1 MMTNKKYSQTSPDK
15 ANELFAKLLDTSNN
29 AVKMR
34 ERLFSDLKEELELL
48 ANLQEQHLFPVLRK
62 HKEMQDLLREAINDN
77 RETSALLAEIER
89 MPKNDSAFV
98 GKISELKKVFQQ
110 HIRDDK
116 KELLPAV
123 LKVLSDEEAEA
134 VVEKIEGELAEIEET
149 KRAETEQR
157 RTEAKR
163 AQVQIESVQQVAEG
177 MAGSVRAGAEGAQR
191 VASTVRDAV
200 QTGLGTASEIAQRS
214 TDQALQLFSFSGRDT
229 RDLADQAS
237 RNLQAIAQSGTVLAR
252 GVQDVSQQWM
262 SMTQDRFQK
271 NLDGFNALT
280 RCRSVPDAVAIQ
292 SSIVRNNLEQMLE
305 NSRRLAEHS
314 MRIAEEASRTISSRS

>member
-1 MMTNKKYSQTSPDK
+1 MTNKKYSQTSPDK

-29 AVKMR
+29 AIKMR

-48 ANLQEQHLFPVLRK
+48 ASLQEQHLFPVLRK
-62 HKEMQDLLREAINDN
+62 HKEMQDLVREAINDN
-77 RETSALLAEIER
+77 QETSALLAEIER

-98 GKISELKKVFQQ
+98 GKIAELRKVFQQ

-134 VVEKIEGELAEIEET
+134 VVEKIEGELAVIEET

-163 AQVQIESVQQVAEG
+163 AQEQTETVHQVAEG
-177 MAGSVRAGAEGAQR
+177 MADSVRAGAEGAQR

-214 TDQALQLFSFSGRDT
+214 TDQALQIFSFSGRDT

-237 RNLQAIAQSGTVLAR
+237 RNLQAIAQSGTILAR

-262 SMTQDRFQK
+262 SMTQDRLQK

-280 RCRSVPDAVAIQ
+280 RCRSVPDAVAVQ
-292 SSIVRNNLEQMLE
+292 SSLVRNNLEQMLE
-305 NSRRLAEHS
+305 NGRRLAELS
-314 MRIAEEASRTISSRS
+314 IRIAEEASRTINTRS

>member
-1 MMTNKKYSQTSPDK
+1 MTNKKYSQTSPDK

-29 AVKMR
+29 AIKMR

-48 ANLQEQHLFPVLRK
+48 ASLQEQHLFPVLRK
-62 HKEMQDLLREAINDN
+62 HKEMQDLVREAINDN
-77 RETSALLAEIER
+77 QETSALLAEIER

-98 GKISELKKVFQQ
+98 GKIAELRKVFQQ

-134 VVEKIEGELAEIEET
+134 VVEKIEGELAVIEET

-163 AQVQIESVQQVAEG
+163 AQEQTETVHQVAEG
-177 MAGSVRAGAEGAQR
+177 MADSVRAGAEGAQR

-214 TDQALQLFSFSGRDT
+214 TDQALQIFSFSGRDT

-262 SMTQDRFQK
+262 SMTQDRLQK

-280 RCRSVPDAVAIQ
+280 RCRSVPDAVAVQ
-292 SSIVRNNLEQMLE
+292 SSLVRNNLEQMLE
-305 NSRRLAEHS
+305 NGRRLAELS
-314 MRIAEEASRTISSRS
+314 IRIAEEASRTINTRS